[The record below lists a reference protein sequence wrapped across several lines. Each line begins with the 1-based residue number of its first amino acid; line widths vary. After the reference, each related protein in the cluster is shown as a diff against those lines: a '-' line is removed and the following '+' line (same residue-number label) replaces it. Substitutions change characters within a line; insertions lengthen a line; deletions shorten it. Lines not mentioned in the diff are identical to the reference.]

1 MYNLWLV
8 GLGKTSEKAF
18 SFWGGGGG
26 VRAVIICF
34 QKVTNYKIHVH
45 FTQQSYKS
53 SKPHVQSPS
62 FARDLPNRGRFLL
75 FHYAC
80 IQSIIVFQES
90 FSFFSFF
97 FCFILFN
104 FFRLFVF
111 LRMLLLNSRVFSRG
125 LCQLCG
131 KRRSYYLW
139 IAY

>member
-18 SFWGGGGG
+18 SFGGGGG
-26 VRAVIICF
+26 GESSNNFF
-34 QKVTNYKIHVH
+34 QKVTNYKIHIH

-80 IQSIIVFQES
+80 IQSIIVFQDS
-90 FSFFSFF
+90 FTFF
-97 FCFILFN
+97 FFFLLLYFVYF
-104 FFRLFVF
+104 FFRLFGF